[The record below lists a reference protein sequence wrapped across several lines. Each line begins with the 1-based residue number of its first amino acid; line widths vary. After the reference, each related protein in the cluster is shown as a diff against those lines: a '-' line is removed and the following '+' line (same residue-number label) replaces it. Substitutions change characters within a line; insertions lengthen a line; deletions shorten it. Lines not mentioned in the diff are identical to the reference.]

1 MDLAVWLTK
10 VFRLWY
16 GFNSGLWDDQ
26 ASDLMGQLAIAHV
39 DPGRSDPSLIDKVP
53 RAQFNTAEQEAKN
66 PNHVRLAR
74 GHKARLLDVA
84 GDIVED
90 EDGVNYWSNP
100 DNLPEEPRLADPN
113 WTGIRKDIGIF
124 TEQEFEFL
132 MSKCLRSLSKF
143 CAMFAQ
149 YCNDLTSRC
158 SCWRQPCF
166 VKRDVDNNGRQQDE
180 PQNPRR

>member
-1 MDLAVWLTK
+1 MV

-16 GFNSGLWDDQ
+16 GLNSGLWDDQ

-39 DPGRSDPSLIDKVP
+39 DPGRSDPSLVDKVP
-53 RAQFNTAEQEAKN
+53 REQFNTAEQEAKN

-74 GHKARLLDVA
+74 GHQARLLDVA

-100 DNLPEEPRLADPN
+100 DHLPEEPRLADPN

-132 MSKCLRSLSKF
+132 MSKCLRSLSESSKSASMQNQ
-143 CAMFAQ
+143 CSDMQMFPSEAA
-149 YCNDLTSRC
+149 
-158 SCWRQPCF
+158 WH
-166 VKRDVDNNGRQQDE
+166 
-180 PQNPRR
+180 RRTLCR